1 MDKVGHLR
9 IRLFYGV
16 KFGNE
21 TWTKCSNGGFDNFKA
36 YHLRGKHGQSGLLEG
51 STVSGRTICD

>member
-16 KFGNE
+16 IFGNE
-21 TWTKCSNGGFDNFKA
+21 TWTKCSTGGFDNFKA
-36 YHLRGKHGQSGLLEG
+36 HHLRRKHGLSGLLE
-51 STVSGRTICD
+51 I